1 MRDRQNSTELVA
13 VSVRR
18 LPLKEQKA
26 QRLGEPLPYDAAL
39 RQPIPRRWRI
49 Y

>member
-1 MRDRQNSTELVA
+1 MGNRQNSRELVA
-13 VSVRR
+13 VPVRR
-18 LPLKEQKA
+18 LPVKEHRA

-39 RQPIPRRWRI
+39 RQPIPRRWRV